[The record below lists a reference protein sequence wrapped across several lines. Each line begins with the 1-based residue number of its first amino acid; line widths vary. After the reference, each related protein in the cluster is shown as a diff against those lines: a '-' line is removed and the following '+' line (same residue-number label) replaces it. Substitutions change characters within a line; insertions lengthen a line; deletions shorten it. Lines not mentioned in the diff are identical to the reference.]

1 MKMLAGLV
9 MMFSLFVLIPNSWA
23 GLVPT
28 DNCTEAQIAV
38 QDAVVSGEPFRNHGK
53 LVKTA
58 AHTANPYLE
67 SEQISEEC
75 HSCIVSQFARRIP
88 IGEQEICTAEIIPE
102 GEACGEDTNG
112 GCNTVTPEF
121 GAIECGQTIA
131 GTAWAD
137 GGTRDTDWYLINL
150 PDTGGNGMEVLT
162 ATLVSNFEGL
172 SFVLDIGNPMCSS
185 VMIEGTFGCSDNGV
199 PIQDASA
206 TLSAPGTYV
215 IFVATGMCNGGG
227 IFDGLPCSGEENNYE
242 LSVECSDVP

>member
-1 MKMLAGLV
+1 MKMLIGFV
-9 MMFSLFVLIPNSWA
+9 MVFSLFVLIPNSWA
-23 GLVPT
+23 GPPVPT

-38 QDAVVSGEPFRNHGK
+38 QDAVVGGEPYRNHGK

-67 SEQISEEC
+67 SGEILEEC

-88 IGEQEICTAEIIPE
+88 IGEQEICTSGVIPE

-112 GCNTVTPEF
+112 GCNTMPTPEF

-137 GGTRDTDWYLINL
+137 SALRDTDWYLIDL
-150 PDTGGNGMEVLT
+150 PDTGGNGMEVVT

-172 SFVLDIGNPMCSS
+172 SFVVDIDYPSCDP
-185 VMIEGTFGCSDNGV
+185 VVEGTGCSDNGI

-206 TLSAPGTYV
+206 TLPAPGTYV
-215 IFVATGMCNGGG
+215 IFVATGMCDG
-227 IFDGLPCSGEENNYE
+227 ISIFEGIPCSGEENNYE
-242 LSVECSDVP
+242 ISVECSDVP